1 MRALTPELLA
11 LAARLG
17 RVLPADDRRA
27 ESSMVVRSEAPG
39 GIVPATSAPCE
50 RSETMSP
57 AADLG
62 SSGSDLARLCAMPL
76 DHFAREGQLL
86 EVRILWLDGT
96 LWFVPAERDAEA
108 LGREGG
114 VSRGRIWTAREL
126 IALMALPDRT
136 PEIVQSLALAKQA
149 VDGDIVD
156 VRRR

>member
-17 RVLPADDRRA
+17 RILPADDRRA
-27 ESSMVVRSEAPG
+27 ESSTVVRSGALG
-39 GIVPATSAPCE
+39 GIVPATSAPGE
-50 RSETMSP
+50 RSETTSS
-57 AADLG
+57 AAELG
-62 SSGSDLARLCAMPL
+62 SSGSDLARLLAMPL
-76 DHFAREGQLL
+76 DRFAREGQLQ
-86 EVRILWLDGT
+86 EVRIPWLDVT

-108 LGREGG
+108 LGREG

-149 VDGDIVD
+149 VGGDIVE
-156 VRRR
+156 VRRQ